1 MIVDLERAI
10 KRKDSDFMI
19 VGKGLEDLKY
29 IKDKKMNNRIDCLR
43 NGGVMSFSKINELVH
58 TVLDDISYIDFWKSV
73 QIICID
79 C

>member
-43 NGGVMSFSKINELVH
+43 NDV
-58 TVLDDISYIDFWKSV
+58 
-73 QIICID
+73 
-79 C
+79 